1 MKRLGSTDAAVVTE
15 TEENR
20 MMDMEVPDAREV
32 MCMATHAMQ
41 TPKTAMS
48 VPEAEE
54 DETLQERRMVGR
66 IDVLLRAKTEANQ
79 TAV

>member
-1 MKRLGSTDAAVVTE
+1 MKRLGCTDAAVVTE

-41 TPKTAMS
+41 TPKTAIS
-48 VPEAEE
+48 VPEAE